1 MTQLPRADEVS
12 RILREILAGPEF
24 NTFEAPGRWGFV
36 EWVLGKVGDLWEW
49 MRSFMG
55 EDATWLQQALVIL
68 VPVAVVVLA
77 ARIVSGHGQRLRVR
91 APDDVSDGPGVAPA
105 TAGEWLQIA
114 SRRAGSGE
122 LRPAATALYQG
133 FLLTLEQRGTLVFHS
148 SKTPGDYTLEIA
160 GSSDGGVLTGNAGT
174 SFLDSFQDFS
184 FGQERPTDTGYAG
197 LARLAREAG
206 CGAEAPDPETAPGE

>member
-12 RILREILAGPEF
+12 RTLREILAGPEF
-24 NTFEAPGRWGFV
+24 NTFEAPERWRFV

-55 EDATWLQQALVIL
+55 EDPTWLQQALVIL
-68 VPVAVVVLA
+68 VPVAIVVLA
-77 ARIVSGHGQRLRVR
+77 VRIASGHGRRLLVR
-91 APDDVSDGPGVAPA
+91 EPDDASDDPDVAPA
-105 TAGEWLQIA
+105 TAGEWLKIA
-114 SRRAGSGE
+114 SRQAGSGE

-133 FLLTLEQRGTLVFHS
+133 FLLTLEHRGALVFHS
-148 SKTPGDYTLEIA
+148 SKTPGDYALEIA
-160 GSSDGGVLTGNAGT
+160 GSSGGGVLTGNAGT